1 MSCQVSAKYTSC
13 KKLASLLLVTGIY
26 SQCGQPAADPLKGL
40 RNSNLVYTT
49 YEGQVGQR
57 KKLQLADSSTV
68 ILNAGSKLLV
78 PEHFPQ
84 GGRELVLD
92 GEAFFEAAPSAK
104 QPLVVKTDILT
115 ITALGTAFKL
125 RCFAAQPG
133 ATAYLLNGK
142 VKVAKTYHS
151 ATDNL
156 PEMLE
161 RGNMVL
167 ANKEIDLMEKE
178 TYDPAS
184 LEAWL
189 REDLRFQN
197 TPFMTVVRQL
207 EDWYA
212 VTITV
217 NGNASDATPVT
228 ASFQGHSLQQVLD
241 ILGKAAGYSYKIKG
255 NDVELN
261 FKH

>member
-1 MSCQVSAKYTSC
+1 MAG
-13 KKLASLLLVTGIY
+13 LLLAAATYNG
-26 SQCGQPAADPLKGL
+26 CKQPGADAVKGL
-40 RNSNLVYTT
+40 LNSKLVYTT

-57 KKLQLADSSTV
+57 KQLRLADSSTV
-68 ILNAGSKLLV
+68 ILNAGSRLLV
-78 PEHFPQ
+78 PENFPN

-92 GEAFFEAAPSAK
+92 GEAFFDAAPAAGH
-104 QPLVVKTDILT
+104 PLVVKTEILT
-115 ITALGTAFKL
+115 ITALGTAFRI

-142 VKVAKTYHS
+142 VKVAKSYHS
-151 ATDNL
+151 TSDNQ
-156 PEMLE
+156 PEILE

-178 TYDPAS
+178 TYDPAT

-197 TPFMTVVRQL
+197 TPFTTVVREL

-212 VTITV
+212 VTIRV
-217 NGNASDATPVT
+217 SGDASGAPSIS
-228 ASFQGHSLQQVLD
+228 ARFNKHSLQQVLD
-241 ILGKAAGYSYKIKG
+241 ALQDNLGCGYKIKG
-255 NDVELN
+255 NEVELN
-261 FKH
+261 FN

>member
-1 MSCQVSAKYTSC
+1 MSEKYTSY
-13 KKLASLLLVTGIY
+13 KKLAGLLLLAGIY
-26 SQCGQPAADPLKGL
+26 SQCGQPAADPLKSL
-40 RNSNLVYTT
+40 QNSNLVYTT
-49 YEGQVGQR
+49 YEGQEGQR

-92 GEAFFEAAPSAK
+92 GEAFFEVAPSAR
-104 QPLVVKTDILT
+104 QPLVVKTEILT
-115 ITALGTAFKL
+115 ITALGTAFKI

-151 ATDNL
+151 ATDNQS
-156 PEMLE
+156 EILE

-189 REDLRFQN
+189 QEDLRFQN

-212 VTITV
+212 ITITV
-217 NGNASDATPVT
+217 NGNAADVPSVT
-228 ASFQGHSLQQVLD
+228 ASFQGRSLQQVLD
-241 ILGKAAGYSYKIKG
+241 ALRETAGYSYKIKR
-255 NDVELN
+255 NEVELN

>member
-1 MSCQVSAKYTSC
+1 MSGKYTFYQ
-13 KKLASLLLVTGIY
+13 LAGLLLAAATYNG
-26 SQCGQPAADPLKGL
+26 CKQPGADAVKGL
-40 RNSNLVYTT
+40 LNSKLVYTT

-57 KKLQLADSSTV
+57 KQLRLADSSTV
-68 ILNAGSKLLV
+68 ILNAGSRLLV
-78 PEHFPQ
+78 PENFPN

-92 GEAFFEAAPSAK
+92 GEAYFDAAPAAGR
-104 QPLVVKTDILT
+104 PLVVKTEILT
-115 ITALGTAFKL
+115 ITALGTAFKV

-142 VKVAKTYHS
+142 VKVAKSYHS
-151 ATDNL
+151 TSDNQ
-156 PEMLE
+156 PEILE

-178 TYDPAS
+178 TYDPAA

-189 REDLRFQN
+189 KEDLRFQN
-197 TPFMTVVRQL
+197 TPFTTVVREL

-217 NGNASDATPVT
+217 SGDASEVPPVT
-228 ASFQGHSLQQVLD
+228 ASFNKQSLQQVLD
-241 ILGKAAGYSYKIKG
+241 ILGKTARYSYKIRG
-255 NDVELN
+255 NEVTLN
-261 FKH
+261 FD